1 MKIEQTVK
9 LIFKNLENAG
19 GVSVIKDK
27 SHIVLLNKNGGKGFE
42 I

>member
-19 GVSVIKDK
+19 GAVINDK
-27 SHIVLLNKNGGKGFE
+27 SHIVLLKKNGGKGFE